1 LQVAKPWVWNMLQ
14 RTCSR
19 HPAALAVMQ
28 QHAQQQQ
35 LPDEVPDLP
44 QGEQQA

>member
-1 LQVAKPWVWNMLQ
+1 MLQ

-35 LPDEVPDLP
+35 QMLLGQVPQL
-44 QGEQQA
+44 QQEQHTA